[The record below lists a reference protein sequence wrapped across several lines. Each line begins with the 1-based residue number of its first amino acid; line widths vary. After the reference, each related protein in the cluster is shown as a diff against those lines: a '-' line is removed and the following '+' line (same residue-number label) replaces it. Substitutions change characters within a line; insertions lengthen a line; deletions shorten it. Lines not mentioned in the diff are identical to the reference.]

1 MAFFAVPFISSAE
14 VNCNRAAEHA
24 FPVNKVS
31 TVLLAIVFSIAHIFQ
46 EARLADKVFLFR
58 RGLHSHFLLA
68 VDDASK
74 VWLRALS
81 TLEKASFGFG
91 EGIDVVVVL
100 VAWGD

>member
-1 MAFFAVPFISSAE
+1 MLMIGMAFFAVPFISSAE

-31 TVLLAIVFSIAHIFQ
+31 PVLLAIVFSIAHIFQ

-74 VWLRALS
+74 VRFL
-81 TLEKASFGFG
+81 
-91 EGIDVVVVL
+91 
-100 VAWGD
+100 